1 VPGGVWRRR
10 GRPVAAAGVHALPPR
25 RVRRRV
31 AAARTRD
38 MPAPPC
44 PARPHLI
51 LRKLG
56 MGNCLP
62 TAAHLPSTSL
72 DWSRHFSA
80 SQNRVLFRRK
90 QSVALSCFHFRR
102 AGLLARTLR
111 PAARRLARRRRGR
124 TWCRYSRRSCLLRRR
139 WCAGTGSRSG
149 ASRRAR
155 CA

>member
-1 VPGGVWRRR
+1 
-10 GRPVAAAGVHALPPR
+10 
-25 RVRRRV
+25 
-31 AAARTRD
+31 
-38 MPAPPC
+38 MS
-44 PARPHLI
+44 
-51 LRKLG
+51 
-56 MGNCLP
+56 NCLP

-72 DWSRHFSA
+72 EWSRHFLA

-124 TWCRYSRRSCLLRRR
+124 TWCRYSRRRCLLRRR

-155 CA
+155 CARRSSMLGNWAKTLHPRNVGFTEFVNTFVSHLRAGKLCFAGRKHS

>member
-1 VPGGVWRRR
+1 
-10 GRPVAAAGVHALPPR
+10 
-25 RVRRRV
+25 VRRRV

-111 PAARRLARRRRGR
+111 PAARRLARRRAPG
-124 TWCRYSRRSCLLRRR
+124 
-139 WCAGTGSRSG
+139 AGTAGVVVSFG
-149 ASRRAR
+149 GGGVPVPEAEVERADVR
-155 CA
+155 DVPDGVQCWGIRQKPYTLETSDLPNS